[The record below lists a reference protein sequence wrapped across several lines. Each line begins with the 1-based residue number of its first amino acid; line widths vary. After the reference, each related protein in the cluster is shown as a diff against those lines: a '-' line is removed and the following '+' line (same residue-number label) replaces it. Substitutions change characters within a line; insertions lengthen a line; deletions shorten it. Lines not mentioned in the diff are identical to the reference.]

1 MNVFLNLVYVKM
13 VELVRT
19 SAGVT
24 NVTVQ
29 KEMPVTT
36 VMEVSLSLSLSLSI
50 NYCVLFDLPFYLI
63 NCAKF
68 KYN

>member
-1 MNVFLNLVYVKM
+1 MNVFLNLVFVKM
-13 VELVRT
+13 AELVRT

-36 VMEVSLSLSLSLSI
+36 VMEVSLSLSLSLSLSPL
-50 NYCVLFDLPFYLI
+50 NKLNACYLI
-63 NCAKF
+63 CLF
-68 KYN
+68 I

>member
-1 MNVFLNLVYVKM
+1 MNVFLNLAYVKM

-19 SAGVT
+19 SAEVT

-36 VMEVSLSLSLSLSI
+36 VMEVSLSLSMSLSLSHRSI
-50 NYCVLFDLPFYLI
+50 NYCVLIDLHF
-63 NCAKF
+63 
-68 KYN
+68 

>member
-1 MNVFLNLVYVKM
+1 MNVFLNLVFVKM
-13 VELVRT
+13 AELVRT

-36 VMEVSLSLSLSLSI
+36 VMEVYPLSLSLSLSLS
-50 NYCVLFDLPFYLI
+50 L
-63 NCAKF
+63 K
-68 KYN
+68 K